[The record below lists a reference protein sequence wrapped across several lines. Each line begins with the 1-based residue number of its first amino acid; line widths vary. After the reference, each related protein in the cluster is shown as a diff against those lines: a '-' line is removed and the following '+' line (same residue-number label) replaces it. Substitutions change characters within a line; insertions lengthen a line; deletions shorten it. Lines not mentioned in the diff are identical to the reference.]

1 MNVQNS
7 SPNKNDLSAK
17 VLRAFTGVMIIIV
30 IIRKWDPQESAK
42 HSHNCIINGTPSEE
56 ERMVVRIYEESFKRM
71 QNTAGI
77 HINQRFRI
85 KSGILSTGGSVV
97 IC

>member
-1 MNVQNS
+1 MQNS

-30 IIRKWDPQESAK
+30 IIRKWDPQESPK

-56 ERMVVRIYEESFKRM
+56 E
-71 QNTAGI
+71 T
-77 HINQRFRI
+77 H
-85 KSGILSTGGSVV
+85 GGSYLRGKFRKDAEYRRHSL
-97 IC
+97 